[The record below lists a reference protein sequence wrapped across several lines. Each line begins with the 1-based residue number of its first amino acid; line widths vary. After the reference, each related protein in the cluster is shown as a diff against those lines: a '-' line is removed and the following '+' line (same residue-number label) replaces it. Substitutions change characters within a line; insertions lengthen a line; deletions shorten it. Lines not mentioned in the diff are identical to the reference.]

1 MSELALPSP
10 TVAELPRGE
19 RRLSDELL
27 ARLVGRGS
35 ARAFAVLYE
44 RHHQALYRY
53 CRSIVRD
60 EHDAQDA
67 LQSTMTQAYAAL
79 SAKERDLSVRA
90 WLFRIAHN
98 ESISLLRKRG
108 RDSQLSNGQDP
119 VDTDLEAAV
128 ETRARLAALV
138 ADLREL
144 PERQRA
150 ALIMRELSG
159 LRLGEIAG
167 ALSIS
172 PAGAKQALFEARNS
186 LREIA
191 EGREMLCEGVREALS
206 ARDGRVLRGR
216 RIRAHLRACEDCR
229 AFQTA
234 IGARESDLRLLA
246 PALPGPVA
254 VTILGGLLAGSGSH
268 FTGGGGAAASGSSL
282 ASAGGSTGS
291 SLLGHIG
298 GSLIAKGI
306 AGAAIVAAATAGTAR
321 LATVGASRHAVTGS
335 QLRTGAAQPGASTGS
350 SLAGGDATVS
360 RAQPGGE
367 SNSASAGRGA
377 SILGAA
383 SLSTT
388 LGKGHA
394 HAGVKAGE
402 PAVPRAQAGHGHG
415 RPAQHGVGAA
425 AGNGGASGRSGEA
438 RGRHSS
444 RRPAE
449 SGKQHQ
455 SRSPSPPA
463 RHEHSHAATGSQ
475 GASHA
480 PAAGAGAGE
489 MGNRPSQSETARGSG
504 AAQAD
509 GVQAPAAESSA
520 ARREAS
526 PGF

>member
-1 MSELALPSP
+1 
-10 TVAELPRGE
+10 VAELPRAE
-19 RRLSDELL
+19 RLLSDELL

-35 ARAFAVLYE
+35 ERAFAALYE
-44 RHHQALYRY
+44 RHHQSLYRY

-67 LQSTMTQAYAAL
+67 LQSTMMHAYAAL

-108 RDSQLSNGQDP
+108 RDCQLGDSQDP
-119 VDTDLEAAV
+119 VGADLEATV
-128 ETRARLAALV
+128 QTRARLTALV

-150 ALIMRELSG
+150 ALIMRELGG
-159 LRLGEIAG
+159 LRLQEIAG

-191 EGREMLCEGVREALS
+191 EGREMLCDGVREALS
-206 ARDGRVLRGR
+206 AHDRRVLRGR

-246 PALPGPVA
+246 PVLPGPIA
-254 VTILGGLLAGSGSH
+254 GTILGGLLAGSGSH
-268 FTGGGGAAASGSSL
+268 FGGGGGVAASGSSL

-298 GSLIAKGI
+298 GSLAAKGI

-321 LATVGASRHAVTGS
+321 LATVGASRHTVKGS
-335 QLRTGAAQPGASTGS
+335 QLRTGAARPGAASTRP
-350 SLAGGDATVS
+350 SLAGGGATVS
-360 RAQPGGE
+360 SAQPGGAG
-367 SNSASAGRGA
+367 SPASARHEA
-377 SILGAA
+377 AVLGAA
-383 SLSTT
+383 SMSTK
-388 LGKGHA
+388 LAEGHP
-394 HAGVKAGE
+394 HAGANARE
-402 PAVPRAQAGHGHG
+402 PAVPQAQARRGRGHPTSGS
-415 RPAQHGVGAA
+415 AQHSGSATTGAGAA
-425 AGNGGASGRSGEA
+425 
-438 RGRHSS
+438 GRHHPS

-449 SGKQHQ
+449 SGKRGK
-455 SRSPSPPA
+455 SKSPPPA
-463 RHEHSHAATGSQ
+463 AHHEPSHTGSQ
-475 GASHA
+475 GTNHA
-480 PAAGAGAGE
+480 PPTGAGE
-489 MGNRPSQSETARGSG
+489 AGSHPAPSETTHGSV
-504 AAQAD
+504 APQAD